1 MMFNINDIK
10 NGMTIKY
17 EGVIYQVVDFQHV
30 KPGKGSAFVK
40 TKLKNLRAGTTQ
52 EITFNAGIK
61 MEKADVRKNQ
71 LSYLYNAGDNYVFM
85 DLNTYDQLEIPSKLI
100 EDQIKFLKEGMEVE
114 SITIEGEVVGITL
127 PEKVSYKVISAPDAV
142 KGNTTSGAQK
152 DITIETGYELK
163 APLFISEVV
172 PNKFTPFI
180 FTVVL
185 KFGLFIGDSGSLYF
199 GFLYEPNFL

>member
-71 LSYLYNAGDNYVFM
+71 LSYLYAAGDNYVFM
-85 DLNTYDQLEIPSKLI
+85 DLNTYDQLEIPAKLI
-100 EDQIKFLKEGMEVE
+100 EDQVKFLKEGMEVE
-114 SITIEGEVVGITL
+114 SMSIEGEIIGISL

-142 KGNTTSGAQK
+142 KGNTTSQALK
-152 DITIETGYELK
+152 DVTIETGYTLK
-163 APLFISEVV
+163 APLFISEGEEIVITTRDG
-172 PNKFTPFI
+172 K
-180 FTVVL
+180 
-185 KFGLFIGDSGSLYF
+185 YF
-199 GFLYEPNFL
+199 SRG

>member
-85 DLNTYDQLEIPSKLI
+85 DLNSYDQIELPSSLLVD
-100 EDQIKFLKEGMEVE
+100 EAKFLKEGMEVE
-114 SITIEGEVVGITL
+114 SMSIEGEVIGISL

-142 KGNTTSGAQK
+142 KGNTTSSAQK
-152 DITIETGYELK
+152 DVTIETGYTLK
-163 APLFISEVV
+163 APLFISEGEEIVITTRDG
-172 PNKFTPFI
+172 K
-180 FTVVL
+180 
-185 KFGLFIGDSGSLYF
+185 YF
-199 GFLYEPNFL
+199 SRG

>member
-1 MMFNINDIK
+1 MFNVNDIK

-17 EGVIYQVVDFQHV
+17 EGVIYQVVEFQHV

-71 LSYLYNAGDNYVFM
+71 LSYLYNAGDKYVFM
-85 DLNTYDQLEIPSKLI
+85 DNNTYDQIELDSSLI
-100 EDQIKFLKEGMEVE
+100 GDNAKFLKEGINVE
-114 SITIEGEVVGITL
+114 SMSIEGEVVGISL
-127 PEKVSYKVISAPDAV
+127 PEKVAYKVISAPDAV

-152 DITIETGYELK
+152 DITIETGYTLK
-163 APLFISEVV
+163 APLFIKEGDDVV
-172 PNKFTPFI
+172 ITTRDGK
-180 FTVVL
+180 
-185 KFGLFIGDSGSLYF
+185 YF
-199 GFLYEPNFL
+199 GRG

>member
-1 MMFNINDIK
+1 MFNVNDIK

-17 EGVIYQVVDFQHV
+17 EGVIYRVVEFQHV

-71 LSYLYNAGDNYVFM
+71 LSYLYAAGDNYVFM
-85 DLNTYDQLEIPSKLI
+85 DNNTYDQIELPSNLLKD
-100 EDQIKFLKEGMEVE
+100 EAKFLKEGMSVE
-114 SITIEGEVVGITL
+114 SMNIEGEVIGITL

-142 KGNTTSGAQK
+142 KGNTTSTAQK
-152 DITIETGYELK
+152 DITIETGYTLK
-163 APLFISEVV
+163 APLFIKEGDDVV
-172 PNKFTPFI
+172 ITTRDGK
-180 FTVVL
+180 
-185 KFGLFIGDSGSLYF
+185 YF
-199 GFLYEPNFL
+199 GRG

>member
-1 MMFNINDIK
+1 MFNVNDIK

-17 EGVIYQVVDFQHV
+17 EGVIYQVVEFQHV

-71 LSYLYNAGDNYVFM
+71 LSYLYAAGDNYVFM
-85 DLNTYDQLEIPSKLI
+85 DNNTYDQIELPSSLLKD
-100 EDQIKFLKEGMEVE
+100 EAKFLKEGMNVE
-114 SITIEGEVVGITL
+114 SMNIEGEVIGITL

-142 KGNTTSGAQK
+142 KGNTTSTAQK
-152 DITIETGYELK
+152 DITIETGYTLK
-163 APLFISEVV
+163 APLFIKEGDDVV
-172 PNKFTPFI
+172 ITTRYGK
-180 FTVVL
+180 
-185 KFGLFIGDSGSLYF
+185 YF
-199 GFLYEPNFL
+199 CRG

>member
-17 EGVIYQVVDFQHV
+17 EGVIYQVVEFQHV

-40 TKLKNLRAGTTQ
+40 TKLKNLKAGTTQ

-71 LSYLYNAGDNYVFM
+71 LSFLYAAGDNYVFM
-85 DLNTYDQLEIPSKLI
+85 DLNTYDQFELPANLI
-100 EDQIKFLKEGMEVE
+100 KDEIKFLKEGLEVE
-114 SITIEGEVVGITL
+114 SLTIEGEIVGITL
-127 PEKVSYKVISAPDAV
+127 PEKVTYKVISSPDAV

-152 DITIETGYELK
+152 DATIETGYTLK
-163 APLFISEVV
+163 VPLFIKEGEDIVITTRDG
-172 PNKFTPFI
+172 K
-180 FTVVL
+180 
-185 KFGLFIGDSGSLYF
+185 YF
-199 GFLYEPNFL
+199 SKG

>member
-71 LSYLYNAGDNYVFM
+71 LSYLYAAGDNYVFM
-85 DLNTYDQLEIPSKLI
+85 DNNTYDQIELPSSLI
-100 EDQIKFLKEGMEVE
+100 KDEIKFLKEGMEVE
-114 SITIEGEVVGITL
+114 SMSIEGEIIGISL

-142 KGNTTSGAQK
+142 KGNTTTNATK
-152 DITIETGYELK
+152 DATLDNGLVVRV
-163 APLFISEVV
+163 PLFINQGERIIVTTEDGKYS
-172 PNKFTPFI
+172 
-180 FTVVL
+180 
-185 KFGLFIGDSGSLYF
+185 SRA
-199 GFLYEPNFL
+199 

>member
-1 MMFNINDIK
+1 MFNVNDIK

-17 EGVIYQVVDFQHV
+17 EGVIYQVVEFQHV

-71 LSYLYNAGDNYVFM
+71 LSYLYAAGDNYVFM
-85 DLNTYDQLEIPSKLI
+85 DNNTYDQIELPSSLLKD
-100 EDQIKFLKEGMEVE
+100 EAKFLKEGMSVE
-114 SITIEGEVVGITL
+114 SMNIEGEVIGITL

-142 KGNTTSGAQK
+142 KGNTTSTAQK
-152 DITIETGYELK
+152 DITIETGYTLK
-163 APLFISEVV
+163 APLFIKEGDDVV
-172 PNKFTPFI
+172 ITTRDGK
-180 FTVVL
+180 
-185 KFGLFIGDSGSLYF
+185 YF
-199 GFLYEPNFL
+199 GRG

>member
-1 MMFNINDIK
+1 MFNVNDIK

-17 EGVIYQVVDFQHV
+17 EGVIYQVVEFLHV

-40 TKLKNLRAGTTQ
+40 TKLKNLKAGTTQ

-61 MEKADVRKNQ
+61 LEKADVRKNN
-71 LSYLYNAGDNYVFM
+71 LSYLYAAGDNYVFM
-85 DLNTYDQLEIPSKLI
+85 DLNTYDQLEIPANLI
-100 EDQIKFLKEGMEVE
+100 EDQVKFLKEGMEVE
-114 SITIEGEVVGITL
+114 SMIIEGEVVGISL

-163 APLFISEVV
+163 APLFIKEGDEVV
-172 PNKFTPFI
+172 ITTRDGK
-180 FTVVL
+180 
-185 KFGLFIGDSGSLYF
+185 YF
-199 GFLYEPNFL
+199 SKG